1 MDTEF
6 VNAYIERLVF
16 EVNELNKT
24 KMLRETQLDLANKTI
39 KSLTDE
45 LNGLKEEILNKKP
58 SKSAKDNTF

>member
-6 VNAYIERLVF
+6 VNAYIERLIF

-39 KSLTDE
+39 RSLTDE
-45 LNGLKEEILNKKP
+45 LNALKEEILNKKP